1 MNHLP
6 PSDYL
11 NAIMEAGFMP
21 VESGEL
27 STDLAW
33 VFNTSADGYREEPD
47 ETVTIVYE
55 DDTVVE
61 VRRSPGPASS

>member
-33 VFNTSADGYREEPD
+33 VFNTSADGYRVEPD

-55 DDTVVE
+55 DDTH
-61 VRRSPGPASS
+61 GPRDLW

>member
-11 NAIMEAGFMP
+11 NVIMEAGFMP

-33 VFNTSADGYREEPD
+33 VFNTSADGYREDP
-47 ETVTIVYE
+47 T
-55 DDTVVE
+55 
-61 VRRSPGPASS
+61 RRSRSSMRTTHGPRDLW

>member
-11 NAIMEAGFMP
+11 NAIMEAGFIP

-27 STDLAW
+27 STDLAS

-55 DDTVVE
+55 DDTHGL
-61 VRRSPGPASS
+61 RDQW